1 LTSTNSRAALVPLL
15 PSRIVL
21 YRERG
26 KKEWARLRFTI
37 LGKKSFLTSARS
49 TQPMQLTLET
59 DVDGFRSVEIAGM
72 DLFSAI
78 ASALLSAESIL
89 LQQRTMG
96 EVRLNEESEF
106 DVETDA
112 IFFSSRVQRL
122 RQTFESR

>member
-1 LTSTNSRAALVPLL
+1 LTDKLQRTALVPLL

-26 KKEWARLRFTI
+26 KRAWKRLRFTI
-37 LGKKSFLTSARS
+37 LGKKSFLSASRS

-78 ASALLSAESIL
+78 ANALLSAETIL
-89 LQQRTMG
+89 MQQRHMG
-96 EVRLNEESEF
+96 EIRINLESTF
-106 DVETDA
+106 DIEADT
-112 IFFSSRVQRL
+112 IFFSNRIPKL
-122 RQTFESR
+122 RRALEID

>member
-1 LTSTNSRAALVPLL
+1 
-15 PSRIVL
+15 
-21 YRERG
+21 
-26 KKEWARLRFTI
+26 
-37 LGKKSFLTSARS
+37 
-49 TQPMQLTLET
+49 MQLTLET

-89 LQQRTMG
+89 LQQRAMG

-112 IFFSSRVQRL
+112 IFFSSRVQSL
-122 RQTFESR
+122 RQTFEQA

>member
-1 LTSTNSRAALVPLL
+1 
-15 PSRIVL
+15 
-21 YRERG
+21 
-26 KKEWARLRFTI
+26 
-37 LGKKSFLTSARS
+37 
-49 TQPMQLTLET
+49 MQLTLET

-78 ASALLSAESIL
+78 ATALLSAESIL

-112 IFFSSRVQRL
+112 IFFSSRVQTL
-122 RQTFESR
+122 RQTFASR